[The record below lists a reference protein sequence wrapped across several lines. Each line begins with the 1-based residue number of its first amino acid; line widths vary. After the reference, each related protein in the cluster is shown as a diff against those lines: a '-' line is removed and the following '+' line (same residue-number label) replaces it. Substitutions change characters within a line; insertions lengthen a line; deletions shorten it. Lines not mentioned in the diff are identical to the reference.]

1 MHRYLILLLSIA
13 LVAAFYI
20 SGVVFREAEDV
31 TGSIEE
37 FHDSVSPFSVLTPRL
52 IQFGIWL
59 AVVLVA
65 GWLGFHWLPVAWQ
78 RFHAA

>member
-1 MHRYLILLLSIA
+1 MTLYLILLLSIA
-13 LVAAFYI
+13 LVAVFYI
-20 SGVVFREAEDV
+20 SNVVFREAEDA
-31 TGSIEE
+31 TDSIEE
-37 FHDSVSPFSVLTPRL
+37 FHESVSLFSVLTTRL
-52 IQFGIWL
+52 LQLGIWL